1 MNNYEILA
9 KTLEK
14 ENALIIE
21 KYNRLENKY
30 KELEQKYSQYEENY
44 NQIGEKYNQLK
55 KSYEEMI
62 NERNNIRE
70 QLDSILYSRSYKA
83 IEKIKK
89 ILKVEK

>member
-30 KELEQKYSQYEENY
+30 KELEQKYSKYEEDY
-44 NQIGEKYNQLK
+44 NQIGEKYNQLE
-55 KSYEEMI
+55 KSYEKML
-62 NERNNIRE
+62 NEKNNIRKE
-70 QLDSILYSRSYKA
+70 LDSILYSRSYKA
-83 IEKIKK
+83 IKKFKK
-89 ILKVEK
+89 ILRR

>member
-1 MNNYEILA
+1 MNNYEILS

-30 KELEQKYSQYEENY
+30 KELEQKYNQYEENY
-44 NQIGEKYNQLK
+44 NQIGEKYNELK
-55 KSYEEMI
+55 KSYEEMLQEK
-62 NERNNIRE
+62 NDIRE

-83 IEKIKK
+83 ISKFKK
-89 ILKVEK
+89 ILRR